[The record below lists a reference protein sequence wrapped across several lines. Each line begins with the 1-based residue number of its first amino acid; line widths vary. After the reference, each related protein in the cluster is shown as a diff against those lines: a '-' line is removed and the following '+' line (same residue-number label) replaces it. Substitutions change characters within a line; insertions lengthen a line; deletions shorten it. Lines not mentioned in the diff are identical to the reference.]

1 MNNKGFAI
9 TTILYGTLILF
20 ILLFF
25 SLLGILSQYKSNLEK
40 LVESTNGARGIVTL
54 KKVNRTLDE
63 CKENSEE
70 ECEYVKKSNENV
82 SKRGYYNIDGKCY
95 RYLTIGETATCEK

>member
-20 ILLFF
+20 LLLFL

-40 LVESTNGARGIVTL
+40 LVDESNGARDIVTL
-54 KKVNRTLDE
+54 KPIPV
-63 CKENSEE
+63 
-70 ECEYVKKSNENV
+70 VSNE
-82 SKRGYYNIDGKCY
+82 SIKQRGFYHIDNNCY
-95 RYLTIGETATCEK
+95 RYLTIGEKAACE